1 MKLVIDECVDSRC
14 GHLFGIKTTITST
27 NNLFVIRLEIH
38 NGFLSLNDWQAMEI
52 SIHIISM

>member
-1 MKLVIDECVDSRC
+1 MKLVIDECVDSRW

-27 NNLFVIRLEIH
+27 TNLFVIHLEIH

-52 SIHIISM
+52 SIHMISM